1 MGQSL
6 FWKDLEG
13 LLLRCVDEDEAH
25 MIMTNLHSGVC
36 YGQHHW
42 KYTTLNILRDGYY
55 FLHFFMCLQVSE
67 LVWNAIGL
75 LENKNCCHC
84 H

>member
-6 FWKDLEG
+6 FWKDPGG
-13 LLLRCVDEDEAH
+13 LLLRYVDEDQAH
-25 MIMTNLHSGVC
+25 MIMTNLHSGVR

-55 FLHFFMCLQVSE
+55 FLHFLCVCKCQSLCGMP
-67 LVWNAIGL
+67 
-75 LENKNCCHC
+75 
-84 H
+84 